1 MIDHLR
7 RLVAASSA
15 VRMVLRFPAA
25 NWTRRANHFDLRK
38 SCQAQKFCKSKYF
51 SFHRPKSLRI
61 YRHPVPLRGALAIV
75 TNEGRVRWTLML
87 RLTVAAEAYGE
98 SVWSWR
104 P

>member
-1 MIDHLR
+1 MTSVNQNISL
-7 RLVAASSA
+7 SI
-15 VRMVLRFPAA
+15 
-25 NWTRRANHFDLRK
+25 
-38 SCQAQKFCKSKYF
+38 
-51 SFHRPKSLRI
+51 RPKSVRI

-75 TNEGRVRWTLML
+75 TTRDGSRWTLTL